1 LCLSIVVYTSS
12 AVFIPGL
19 QADCLVVSDRMH
31 SKHTLRKASIVHAA
45 QKMLTDRTAAH
56 AIRPAAKRSSTIQI
70 RDRNMP
76 AARPAFA

>member
-1 LCLSIVVYTSS
+1 
-12 AVFIPGL
+12 VFISGV
-19 QADCLVVSDRMH
+19 QADCLTVSDRMH
-31 SKHTLRKASIVHAA
+31 IRHTFRKASIVHAA
-45 QKMLTDRTAAH
+45 QRMLTDRTAAH